1 MENYCNT
8 CQKQYKTA
16 KTLLTHNERFHKEND
31 EKVDDV
37 KQQTKTTIKNKDIKK
52 SDEKEKPIVVVQENV
67 IKKKGKKEIEVV
79 DKEDNTT
86 KKEIVTVDKEDTTK
100 KKKKETVIVDKE
112 DNTTKKGKTETVVA
126 DKEDNTSK
134 KGKKE
139 TLVATKK
146 DNIIKKEK
154 KEKKEKV
161 PDIPCQYCE
170 RLYYTKS
177 RKKFHEEIC
186 HLNPIN
192 MKPKST
198 FDVQSFLQ
206 SLNLCNTPKKDTT
219 VKISE
224 DGQSKSRD
232 INIVTLGYKPE
243 DLMNPD
249 IIQEIVMLSMDAE
262 ADEDGIVYV
271 VNPNAKKNINL

>member
-31 EKVDDV
+31 IKVDDV
-37 KQQTKTTIKNKDIKK
+37 KPQTKSIIKNKNIKK
-52 SDEKEKPIVVVQENV
+52 SDEKEKPSVVVVQENV
-67 IKKKGKKEIEVV
+67 IKKKKSVVVNKEDNTTKKETVVADKEDNTTKKKKKETLVV

-86 KKEIVTVDKEDTTK
+86 KKKE
-100 KKKKETVIVDKE
+100 
-112 DNTTKKGKTETVVA
+112 KG
-126 DKEDNTSK
+126 
-134 KGKKE
+134 

-154 KEKKEKV
+154 KEKI

-170 RLYYTKS
+170 RLYYTKK
-177 RKKFHEEIC
+177 RKNFHEEIC

-192 MKPKST
+192 IKPKST

-206 SLNLCNTPKKDTT
+206 SLNLGNTPKKDTT
-219 VKISE
+219 LKTSE
-224 DGQSKSRD
+224 DGKTKSRD

-249 IIQEIVMLSMDAE
+249 KIQEIVMIAMDAE
-262 ADEDGIVYV
+262 ADENGIVYV
-271 VNPNAKKNINL
+271 TNPNGNKNINL

>member
-16 KTLLTHNERFHKEND
+16 KTLFTHNERFHKEND
-31 EKVDDV
+31 IKVDDV

-52 SDEKEKPIVVVQENV
+52 SDEKEEPIVVVQENV
-67 IKKKGKKEIEVV
+67 IKKKGKKEIKVVDKEDNTTKEEIIAVDKDNTTKKKKKETVVV

-86 KKEIVTVDKEDTTK
+86 KK
-100 KKKKETVIVDKE
+100 KKKENVVADKE
-112 DNTTKKGKTETVVA
+112 DNTTKKGK
-126 DKEDNTSK
+126 KEIV
-134 KGKKE
+134 
-139 TLVATKK
+139 VATKK
-146 DNIIKKEK
+146 DNIIK

-170 RLYYTKS
+170 RLYYTKK
-177 RKKFHEEIC
+177 RKNFHEEIC

-192 MKPKST
+192 IKPKST

-206 SLNLCNTPKKDTT
+206 SLNLGNTPKKDTRLKT
-219 VKISE
+219 SE
-224 DGQSKSRD
+224 DGKTKSRD

-249 IIQEIVMLSMDAE
+249 KIQEIVMIAMDAE

-271 VNPNAKKNINL
+271 TNPNGNKNINL

>member
-31 EKVDDV
+31 IKVDDV
-37 KQQTKTTIKNKDIKK
+37 KPQSKSTIKNKDIKK
-52 SDEKEKPIVVVQENV
+52 SDEKEKPSVVVVQENV
-67 IKKKGKKEIEVV
+67 IKKKKSVV
-79 DKEDNTT
+79 VNKEDNTT
-86 KKEIVTVDKEDTTK
+86 KKETVVADKEN
-100 KKKKETVIVDKE
+100 
-112 DNTTKKGKTETVVA
+112 NTTKKETVVA
-126 DKEDNTSK
+126 DKEDNTTK
-134 KGKKE
+134 KKKKE
-139 TLVATKK
+139 TPVANKEDNTTKKKEKGTLVATKK

-154 KEKKEKV
+154 KEKI

-170 RLYYTKS
+170 RLYYTKK
-177 RKKFHEEIC
+177 RKNFHEEIC

-192 MKPKST
+192 IKPKST

-206 SLNLCNTPKKDTT
+206 SLNLGNTPKKDTT
-219 VKISE
+219 VKTSE
-224 DGQSKSRD
+224 DGKTKSRD

-249 IIQEIVMLSMDAE
+249 KIQEIVMIAMDAE
-262 ADEDGIVYV
+262 ADENGIVYV
-271 VNPNAKKNINL
+271 TNPNGNKNINL